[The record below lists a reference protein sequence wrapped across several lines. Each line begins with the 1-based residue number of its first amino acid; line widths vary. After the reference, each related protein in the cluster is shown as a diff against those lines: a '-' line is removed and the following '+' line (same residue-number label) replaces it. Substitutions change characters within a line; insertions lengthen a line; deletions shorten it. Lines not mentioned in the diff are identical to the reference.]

1 MGGHTIE
8 RTKSYCYLGIIVDE
22 KLSWS
27 EHVNMVCMKLS
38 QVAGVI
44 FKVRNLLPK
53 NALMMIYHSL
63 VGSKLR
69 YGLICWATANKLLL
83 NKVNVAHNRII
94 TYLAFSKRCV
104 RMWPLYCKVKVLP
117 LDILI
122 AIEYGKTMYKFQK
135 KLLPPVFDTY
145 FSKPSHN
152 HSTRFATNNNLALSR
167 VETAKDQSLLKHIGP
182 KVWLQIPNN
191 I

>member
-117 LDILI
+117 VDILI
-122 AIEYGKTMYKFQK
+122 AIE
-135 KLLPPVFDTY
+135 
-145 FSKPSHN
+145 
-152 HSTRFATNNNLALSR
+152 
-167 VETAKDQSLLKHIGP
+167 
-182 KVWLQIPNN
+182 
-191 I
+191 